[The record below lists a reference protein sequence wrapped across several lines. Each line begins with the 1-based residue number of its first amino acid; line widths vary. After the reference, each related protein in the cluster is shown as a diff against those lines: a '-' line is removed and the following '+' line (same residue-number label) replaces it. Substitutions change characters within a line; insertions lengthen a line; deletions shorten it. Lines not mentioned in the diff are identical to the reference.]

1 MTEKELFKAAAA
13 LDMPD
18 FDEVRRFCLEQKS
31 AKRPFRYKRYIAAA
45 ACLALILIAMPVMG
59 SLGGNVSR
67 STSDTASYSGTGE
80 AAEDAQSK
88 DADTKMMTESTDSG
102 ENENDGSAGDAYTGS
117 DVTGRAQTTG
127 GDTAAD
133 AAGSADSGNS
143 PTAALTAPNSVA
155 PEEVAPDA
163 VAPNSIASDSVTST
177 YDFTEISSAPTQ
189 SYIALK
195 LNDFTA
201 MTADAMAEYFGVP
214 LLPASAPEGY
224 TETTDDSS
232 FGVFRREGG
241 EVYFDSVTR
250 SYVSGDSE
258 FDFTTAKQ
266 TMFVLPE
273 GDAADI
279 DGYSVKLFTW
289 ESPEGDDSATGCF
302 GAYYKADDVQY
313 SITGIDVTEEEFVN
327 VMLAQLGG

>member
-31 AKRPFRYKRYIAAA
+31 AKRPFRYKKYIAAA
-45 ACLALILIAMPVMG
+45 ACLALILIAVPVMG
-59 SLGGNVSR
+59 SLGGKVSQ
-67 STSDTASYSGTGE
+67 STSDTASYSGAEE
-80 AAEDAQSK
+80 AANDAQSK
-88 DADTKMMTESTDSG
+88 DADTKMMTEIPDSG
-102 ENENDGSAGDAYTGS
+102 NKENGASAGDSYTGNAAT
-117 DVTGRAQTTG
+117 DRAQTAG
-127 GDTAAD
+127 KDTAAD
-133 AAGSADSGNS
+133 AGGTADSGNS
-143 PTAALTAPNSVA
+143 PTEALIAPNSVD
-155 PEEVAPDA
+155 PESVAPDA
-163 VAPNSIASDSVTST
+163 VAPDLAVSNSVTST
-177 YDFTEISSAPTQ
+177 YDFTEVSTAPSQ

-201 MTADAMAEYFGVP
+201 MTADAMAEYFGAP

-224 TETTDDSS
+224 TETTDDSA

-241 EVYFDSVTR
+241 EVYFDSVTC

-273 GDAADI
+273 GGETDI

-289 ESPEGDDSATGCF
+289 ENPDGDDSATGCF
-302 GAYYKADDVQY
+302 GAYYKAGELQY
-313 SITGIDVTEEEFVN
+313 SITGIGVTEEEFVN
-327 VMLAQLGG
+327 VLLAQLGG